1 MTELMSQAYSNEK
14 LQFECPPWMKVLI
27 RDIYDPFSYLG
38 ENKRGGINV
47 IDLANV
53 YSCSFIATD
62 DTGISQRGK
71 FELKGRIEKSDLR
84 GCNLLVE

>member
-1 MTELMSQAYSNEK
+1 MPESFKNRSEFFYA
-14 LQFECPPWMKVLI
+14 FA
-27 RDIYDPFSYLG
+27 YDPFSYLG

-71 FELKGRIEKSDLR
+71 FELRGRIEKSDLR